1 MLLLRD
7 ETRSLEVGLYPSGGE
22 LILVVNQLGVCIHRH
37 RVRLLPEMIEGEV
50 VDLDVMPPE
59 VRRMNSMRKTVPG
72 PLPPRLSIRSRSS
85 LAFWVSNMNHWVP
98 TTLGSR
104 DALRGQMNPRRNPL
118 PILAPFTGLMFAFG
132 WVAA

>member
-22 LILVVNQLGVCIHRH
+22 LILVVNQLGVCIHRQ

-59 VRRMNSMRKTVPG
+59 VRPS
-72 PLPPRLSIRSRSS
+72 
-85 LAFWVSNMNHWVP
+85 
-98 TTLGSR
+98 
-104 DALRGQMNPRRNPL
+104 
-118 PILAPFTGLMFAFG
+118 
-132 WVAA
+132 